1 METTHFKGTPCH
13 TYGNLPAVGEQAP
26 DFKLIT
32 PELKEVTLAD
42 YKGKNVVLN
51 IFPSLDT
58 AVCAM
63 SVRRFNK
70 EAAGLK
76 DTAVL
81 CVSMDLPFAAKRFCT
96 AEGIDGVTAA
106 SAFRSPMFAQNY
118 GVTLVDGPLE
128 GLFARAVIAIDKE
141 GKVIY
146 RQLVDEIT
154 NEPAYDEVLEV
165 LKK

>member
-1 METTHFKGTPCH
+1 
-13 TYGNLPAVGEQAP
+13 
-26 DFKLIT
+26 
-32 PELKEVTLAD
+32 
-42 YKGKNVVLN
+42 
-51 IFPSLDT
+51 
-58 AVCAM
+58 
-63 SVRRFNK
+63 
-70 EAAGLK
+70 
-76 DTAVL
+76 
-81 CVSMDLPFAAKRFCT
+81 MDLPFAAKRFCT